1 MRNLIFTLLGL
12 MFITEAFS
20 QNQIWQNFTDSI
32 PTLSSPR
39 ACDLNNDGIKDIVI
53 GGGTD
58 GQQSNNG
65 IMAFNGNNGNLL
77 WKRASRNE
85 LFGSAIF
92 QDVNN
97 DGINDVFI
105 SGRSA
110 QMLCINGSNG
120 QLLWDYFPYAV
131 NPADSGLYNFYN
143 PQFIPDVSGD
153 NLPDILVSNG
163 GDHAAPAW
171 DTSRPEG
178 YLMVINSA
186 NGSLIAKAV
195 VPDSA
200 EIYCSPIVANIKND
214 GTLWILYGTGGE
226 TLGGSFWACQLN
238 ELLGNSLQNSVELL
252 HDGQKGF
259 IAPASIYKN
268 LNGTYDIIVQSFSG
282 KITRIKGSD
291 FSQQWSVNFPACESS
306 AAPVIGNFT
315 GSMVPDVFAVLFK
328 GSTAGGYSDFYQ
340 VMIDGENGNIVF
352 RDSIGSLH
360 FGSGNAID
368 FNNDGRD
375 EVLASISSMNN
386 GRFRH
391 QLHVFDFANAQI
403 STLGAVQTGLN
414 LASTPLIDDIDSD
427 SNLDLIHVVKKD
439 SLDPSGWK
447 GIYLSRLNLNM
458 PEPLSGIAW
467 GSYMGN
473 KNDGIYLY
481 SPQPCGTAS
490 VISSVQQANPS
501 CNGHSDGSIA
511 LNLTNSSLSHTFNW
525 SNNKLTQNLT
535 GLSAGVYQVR
545 AVNSNGCYED
555 LSITL
560 NNPFVISYGG
570 ITPVA
575 CMSDTTGTAT
585 LSSSGCQCMFSTCT
599 FLWENGVTTKPN
611 SSLSGGWNSVTI
623 THTNGCV
630 VVDSVYVPSS
640 DITPPVIIAPAD
652 IVVNAAPGTCTA
664 SGVQL
669 GSAQA
674 SDNCGIRLIQN
685 DADSIFSVG
694 VNTITWIASDEN
706 GNIKTDIQII
716 TVVDAESPQIQC
728 PQDLSVNVNNSG
740 CSALVSWTAPT
751 VIDNCDPSPLL
762 TSNFVSGAA
771 FPLGTT
777 LVNYFCYDS
786 SGNQSFCSFNVS
798 VSSNLSALTAVNN
811 NNSIDLT
818 VSGGSAPYS
827 YQWSGPNGYSS
838 TLEDIN
844 GLSPGT
850 YQLTVS
856 DANGCNF
863 NLSETVQSINSIAT
877 NDVEF
882 DFNLYPNPAKAEIN
896 IEIQSGE
903 YTIELFDGLGR
914 EHLNQ
919 TFSGQKFKFEMSQ
932 LNPGIYYC
940 KIQHKYSGQSI
951 VKKIT
956 KI

>member
-1 MRNLIFTLLGL
+1 MRNLLFTLLGL
-12 MFITEAFS
+12 IFITEANA
-20 QNQIWQNFTDSI
+20 QNLIWQNFTDSI

-58 GQQSNNG
+58 AQFSNNG
-65 IMAFNGNNGNLL
+65 IMAYDGSNGNLL

-85 LFGSAIF
+85 VFGSAIF

-120 QLLWDYFPYAV
+120 QLIWDYFPYPV

-214 GTLWILYGTGGE
+214 GNLWILYGTGGE
-226 TLGGSFWACQLN
+226 TLGGSFWACRLSD
-238 ELLGNSLQNSVELL
+238 LLGNSLQNSVELL

-268 LNGTYDIIVQSFSG
+268 LNGTYEIIVQSFSG

-315 GSMVPDVFAVLFK
+315 GSMVPDVYAVLFK
-328 GSTAGGYSDFYQ
+328 GSTASGYSDFYQ
-340 VMIDGENGNIVF
+340 VMIDGENGNVVF

-375 EVLASISSMNN
+375 EVLASISSMDN

-391 QLHVFDFANAQI
+391 QLYIFDFANDQI
-403 STLGAVQTGLN
+403 SNLGAVQTGLN
-414 LASTPLIDDIDSD
+414 LASTPLIEDLDSD
-427 SNLDLIHVVKKD
+427 NSLDLIHVVKKD

-447 GIYLSRLNLNM
+447 GIYLSRSNLNM
-458 PEPLSGIAW
+458 PKPLSGIAW

-473 KNDGIYLY
+473 KNDGMYFY
-481 SPQPCGTAS
+481 SPQPCGTGA
-490 VISSVQQANPS
+490 VISSVQQANPT

-525 SNNKLTQNLT
+525 SNNKVTQNVT

-545 AVNSNGCYED
+545 AVDSNGCYED
-555 LSITL
+555 LTIYL

-630 VVDSVYVPSS
+630 VVDSVYIPSS
-640 DITPPVIIAPAD
+640 DITPPVIIAPTD

-669 GSAQA
+669 GNAQA
-674 SDNCGIRLIQN
+674 SDNCGIRIIQN
-685 DADSIFSVG
+685 DADTVFSVG
-694 VNTITWIASDEN
+694 LNIVTWTVSDEN
-706 GNIKTDIQII
+706 GNTTTDTQ
-716 TVVDAESPQIQC
+716 TVTVLDAEAPQIQC
-728 PQDLSVNVNNSG
+728 PQDISVNVNNIG
-740 CSALVSWTAPT
+740 CSALVSWASPT
-751 VIDNCDPSPLL
+751 VIDNCDSSPLL
-762 TSNFVSGAA
+762 TSNFASGAA

-777 LVNYFCYDS
+777 LVNYICYDS
-786 SGNQSFCSFNVS
+786 SGNQSFCSFNIS
-798 VSSNLSALTAVNN
+798 VSSNLSASTVVIND
-811 NNSIDLT
+811 NSIDLT

-827 YQWSGPNGYSS
+827 YQWSGPNGFSS
-838 TLEDIN
+838 VSEDIN

-856 DANGCNF
+856 DVNGCNF
-863 NLSETVQSINSIAT
+863 TLTETVQSINSIVT

-882 DFNLYPNPAKAEIN
+882 DFNLFPNPTKDEIN
-896 IEIQSGE
+896 IEIQSGN

-914 EHLNQ
+914 KHLNQ

-940 KIQHKYSGQSI
+940 KIQNQNSGQSI